1 MDRHTRVLLGFGVA
15 VAALL
20 AVLVFA
26 LAVSDEGDLLLL
38 PGTTLVATTPAESTS
53 TQESVTEEPTT
64 TSAEPTTT
72 SAESTTTSTEPTTTS
87 TEPTSTS
94 VETEMSGKCADE
106 ESARPLPAGAHQQ
119 TLTVA
124 DLDGDGTDE
133 TMRIYRDGHWF
144 VRVELA
150 NGYATEMVMDAIGVS
165 RVVGVLTFGSDRVV
179 LVQNRDL
186 RDGQV
191 GYGVFGFFDCDVRR
205 GASDL
210 MGDQLSV
217 PVGERWVGG
226 NLVAVDGLRCTA
238 DGFIHTKSR
247 PAQSGP
253 YEWVV
258 SSVTYTWDAASRAL
272 IPGMEMSVALCCNRP
287 DNDGLIFG
295 SGGLDC

>member
-1 MDRHTRVLLGFGVA
+1 VDRHTRVLLGFGVA

-26 LAVSDEGDLLLL
+26 LAISDDGDLLLL

-53 TQESVTEEPTT
+53 TQESVTVEPTPT
-64 TSAEPTTT
+64 STEPTPTSTEPTPTSAEPTPT
-72 SAESTTTSTEPTTTS
+72 SAEPT
-87 TEPTSTS
+87 PTS
-94 VETEMSGKCADE
+94 VEPEMSGPCAGE
-106 ESARPLPAGAHQQ
+106 VSARPLPVGAQEQ
-119 TLTVA
+119 TLAVA
-124 DLDGDGTDE
+124 DLDGDGMDE

-150 NGYATEMVMDAIGVS
+150 NGYASEMVIDGNFG

-179 LVQNRDL
+179 LVQNNDHG
-186 RDGQV
+186 DGQS
-191 GYGVFGFFDCDVRR
+191 GYGAFGFFNCDVRR

-247 PAQSGP
+247 PSQSGP

-258 SSVTYTWDAASRAL
+258 SSVTYTWDAAVRAL

>member
-1 MDRHTRVLLGFGVA
+1 VDRYTRILLGLGVA
-15 VAALL
+15 IAALL
-20 AVLVFA
+20 AVLVFV
-26 LAVSDEGDLLLL
+26 LAADNEGAPLLLT
-38 PGTTLVATTPAESTS
+38 GTTLVATPPEESTS
-53 TQESVTEEPTT
+53 TQVPVSPEPAP
-64 TSAEPTTT
+64 TSAEPAPTSAVPTPT
-72 SAESTTTSTEPTTTS
+72 SAEPA
-87 TEPTSTS
+87 PTSPEPAPTS
-94 VETEMSGKCADE
+94 VEPEMSGPCADE
-106 ESARPLPAGAHQQ
+106 DSARPLPAGAQEQ

-150 NGYATEMVMDAIGVS
+150 NGYATEMVIDGNFG

-179 LVQNRDL
+179 LVQNSDHG
-186 RDGQV
+186 DGQS
-191 GYGVFGFFDCDVRR
+191 GYGAFGFYDCDVRR

-258 SSVTYTWDAASRAL
+258 SSLTYTWDAAARTL
-272 IPGMEMSVALCCNRP
+272 IPGMEISVALCCNRP
-287 DNDGLIFG
+287 DNDDLIFG
-295 SGGLDC
+295 SGGLHC

>member
-1 MDRHTRVLLGFGVA
+1 VDRHTRVLLGFGVA

-26 LAVSDEGDLLLL
+26 LAAGDEGDLLLL
-38 PGTTLVATTPAESTS
+38 PGTTLVATPPVESTPTQESVTVEPTSTSAEPTSTSAESTS
-53 TQESVTEEPTT
+53 T
-64 TSAEPTTT
+64 
-72 SAESTTTSTEPTTTS
+72 STEPT
-87 TEPTSTS
+87 PTS
-94 VETEMSGKCADE
+94 VEPGMSGLCADE

-119 TLTVA
+119 TLVVA
-124 DLDGDGTDE
+124 DLDGDGMDE
-133 TMRIYRDGHWF
+133 TMRIYQDGDQGRF

-150 NGYATEMVMDAIGVS
+150 NGFASEMLMDVIGVG

-186 RDGQV
+186 HDGQA
-191 GYGVFGFFDCDVRR
+191 GYGVFGFFDCSVQR

-210 MGDQLSV
+210 MGDQLSI

-247 PAQSGP
+247 PSQSGP

-258 SSVTYTWDAASRAL
+258 SSVTYTWDAAARTL
-272 IPGMEMSVALCCNRP
+272 IPGMEISVALCCNRP
-287 DNDGLIFG
+287 DNDDLIFG

>member
-1 MDRHTRVLLGFGVA
+1 MDRHTRVLLGFGIA
-15 VAALL
+15 IAALL

-26 LAVSDEGDLLLL
+26 LAAGDEGDLLLL
-38 PGTTLVATTPAESTS
+38 PGTTLAATTPAEPTS
-53 TQESVTEEPTT
+53 TQESVTVEPT
-64 TSAEPTTT
+64 P
-72 SAESTTTSTEPTTTS
+72 TSTEPTL
-87 TEPTSTS
+87 TS
-94 VETEMSGKCADE
+94 VGTEISGKCADE
-106 ESARPLPAGAHQQ
+106 VPARPLPVGAQEQ

-150 NGYATEMVMDAIGVS
+150 NGYATEMVIDGNFG
-165 RVVGVLTFGSDRVV
+165 RVVGVLTFGFDRVV
-179 LVQNRDL
+179 LVQNSDRG
-186 RDGQV
+186 DGQL
-191 GYGVFGFFDCDVRR
+191 GYGAFGFFDCDVRR

-226 NLVAVDGLRCTA
+226 NLMAVDGLRCTT

-247 PAQSGP
+247 PSQSGP

-258 SSVTYTWDAASRAL
+258 SSVTYTWDAAARTL
-272 IPGMEMSVALCCNRP
+272 MPGMEISVALCCNRP
-287 DNDGLIFG
+287 DNDDLIFG